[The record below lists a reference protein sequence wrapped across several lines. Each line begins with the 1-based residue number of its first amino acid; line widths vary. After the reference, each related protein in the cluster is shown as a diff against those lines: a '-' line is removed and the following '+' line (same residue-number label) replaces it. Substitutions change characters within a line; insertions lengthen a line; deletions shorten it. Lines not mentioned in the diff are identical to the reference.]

1 MLNLR
6 FLLLFI
12 CGLAGAAENSGDQL
26 LGEIRKGDIAAVRAL
41 LEHGA
46 DVNARDSKGAT
57 ALMHATIYSDLE
69 CVNLLLEKGAD
80 PNASN
85 DLGINALMWAG
96 GDFDK
101 VRTLVAHG
109 AKVNASSNY
118 GFTALSVAAASPGN
132 LPTVLFLLDKG
143 ANPKA
148 GDKDGVGALFL
159 ACARGDSKIVEELLR
174 RGANPNEKHLRLTET
189 ALMWASKMNR
199 PLSVAALLKVGA
211 DVNQRSAIRV
221 PAQSGQQEVGETS
234 ALLWAA
240 PRNDPETVKLLLNA
254 HADPNAVDMR
264 GLTPLMLA
272 VTSEDQSIETVRMLL
287 GTTKDINHRDEN
299 GLTALDW
306 ARKWGST
313 PIVRLL
319 ENAGAQ
325 GAPRAADPPASHF
338 AHFEIREAVEKSAA
352 LLLASSPR
360 FFEKT
365 GCVGC
370 HHHMLT
376 GMLVGIA
383 RERGFRVDEKAAADQ
398 IKMTVARRLSDREPT
413 LVARNKGGYPMLDS
427 LFLVSLAMQKYPADA
442 LMDADVHSLMAA
454 QREDGSWQGVDR
466 RPPLQYSPVSDTAY
480 AVRAIQ
486 QYALPGR
493 RKEIA
498 QRIERAREWLMGVTP
513 RQNEER
519 VMQLLGL
526 AWSDGDRSTLRKRGE
541 QLLAQQQP
549 DGGWAQRAGFPADAY
564 ATGQAL
570 YALHEAAVLSASS
583 PAYQRGVKYLLDTQ
597 FEDGSWHVVSRAVKF
612 QPYFESGFPHGPD
625 QWISSAGTAWAA
637 MALALTERP
646 TALRPSVTEPRP

>member
-1 MLNLR
+1 MSCKLR
-6 FLLLFI
+6 FLPLL
-12 CGLAGAAENSGDQL
+12 LASLVCAAENPGERL
-26 LGEIRKGDIAAVRAL
+26 LAEIRKGDIAAVRSL
-41 LEHGA
+41 LAHGA
-46 DVNARDSKGAT
+46 DVNARDAKGAT
-57 ALMHATIYSDLE
+57 ALMYAAIYGDVE
-69 CVNLLLEKGAD
+69 FVNLLLDKGAD

-85 DLGINALMWAG
+85 DLGIDALMWAAS
-96 GDFDK
+96 DLVK

-109 AKVNASSNY
+109 ANVKARSNY
-118 GFTALSVAAASPGN
+118 GYTALSVASASPGN
-132 LPTVLFLLDKG
+132 IATVRLLLEKG
-143 ANPKA
+143 ADVKA
-148 GDKDGVGALFL
+148 IDKDGVGPLWL
-159 ACARGDSKIVEELLR
+159 ACARGDSQIAEELLR
-174 RGANPNEKHLRLTET
+174 RGADPNEKHLRLTET

-199 PLSVAALLKVGA
+199 PPSVEALLKAGA

-221 PAQSGQQEVGETS
+221 PAQSGQQEVGKTS

-240 PRNDPETVKLLLNA
+240 PRNDPEAVKLLLNA

-272 VTSEDQSIETVRMLL
+272 VTNEDQNLETVRMLL
-287 GTTKDINHRDEN
+287 EKTSDINHRDEN
-299 GLTALDW
+299 RLTALDW

-313 PIVRLL
+313 PITRLL
-319 ENAGAQ
+319 ETAGVQ
-325 GAPRAADPPASHF
+325 SSPPPDPQPAPRL
-338 AHFEIREAVEKSAA
+338 AHFEIREAIEKSAA
-352 LLLASSPR
+352 LLLSSSPK

-376 GMLVGIA
+376 GMLIGIA
-383 RERGFRVDEKAAADQ
+383 RERGFRVDEKAAAEQ

-427 LFLVSLAMQKYPADA
+427 LFLVSLAAQKYPADA

-493 RKEIA
+493 SRETA
-498 QRIERAREWLMGVTP
+498 QRIERAQAWLIAVEP
-513 RQNEER
+513 KHNEER

-526 AWSDGDRSTLRKRGE
+526 AWSHADKSTLRKRAE
-541 QLLAQQQP
+541 HLLAQQQP
-549 DGGWAQRAGFPADAY
+549 DGGWAQRTGFPSDAY

-570 YALHEAAVLSASS
+570 YALHEAVGLAASNA
-583 PAYQRGVKYLLDTQ
+583 AYQRGVKYLLDTQ
-597 FEDGSWHVVSRAVKF
+597 FEDGSWHVVSRSVKF
-612 QPYFESGFPHGPD
+612 QPYFESGFPHSHD

-637 MALALTERP
+637 IALALTLP
-646 TALRPSVTEPRP
+646 QP